1 MIDSKNVPT
10 DVLARANCVIVL
22 PDVKKFGFGIG
33 GSGGRGPMICRQGKN
48 FSGRWSTPA
57 MYTIG
62 GASFG
67 LQVGGSSTDFVLLIM
82 SQKGVDAVL
91 KGKTKLGNEATAAA
105 GPSGVAHAGT
115 VGGTDI
121 LTYADASGL
130 FAGTSLG
137 AATLEPDSDANQ
149 RLYDKALTAQ
159 EIMTGNA
166 VKPTQHRQAVDFA
179 AQYKGRKA
187 PQFIGRNEGVRG
199 AQDANIPNDLSSNRE
214 DKRSCHGNLF
224 CTCSRNLSRP
234 KNRTLLIGAM
244 KARRIQNTG
253 GRSIRRSPLARWA
266 TTSLPSI
273 SATPRSPP
281 YLSSNSITRPFPS
294 VSSTTATPSSSL
306 RTGQYTHRRQQDLFP
321 QTISFPPSQ

>member
-1 MIDSKNVPT
+1 MRRNESEGSHRQILIHRFLAIFFTMLLILPVWAADKSKDEETLKNAATVLQGMIDSKNVPA

-48 FSGRWSTPA
+48 FSGKWSAPA

-67 LQVGGSSTDFVLLIM
+67 LQVGGSSTDFVLLVM

-105 GPSGVAHAGT
+105 GPSGATHAGT

-137 AATLEPDSDANQ
+137 AATLEPDDDANQ
-149 RLYDKALTAQ
+149 RLYDKALTAK
-159 EIMTGNA
+159 EIVIGNSI
-166 VKPTQHRQAVDFA
+166 KPTPAGQQLISLLNAKVAKHR
-179 AQYKGRKA
+179 
-187 PQFIGRNEGVRG
+187 
-199 AQDANIPNDLSSNRE
+199 SS
-214 DKRSCHGNLF
+214 
-224 CTCSRNLSRP
+224 
-234 KNRTLLIGAM
+234 
-244 KARRIQNTG
+244 
-253 GRSIRRSPLARWA
+253 
-266 TTSLPSI
+266 
-273 SATPRSPP
+273 
-281 YLSSNSITRPFPS
+281 
-294 VSSTTATPSSSL
+294 
-306 RTGQYTHRRQQDLFP
+306 
-321 QTISFPPSQ
+321 

>member
-1 MIDSKNVPT
+1 MTHGEPTESRSHITKKVRYLSLASIFIILSLAPARAADKAKDEETLNNAATVLQKMIDSKNVPT

-33 GSGGRGPMICRQGKN
+33 GSGGRGLTICRQGKN

-105 GPSGVAHAGT
+105 GPSGVTHAGT

-166 VKPTQHRQAVDFA
+166 VKPTAAGKQLILLLNTKVAKHR
-179 AQYKGRKA
+179 
-187 PQFIGRNEGVRG
+187 
-199 AQDANIPNDLSSNRE
+199 SS
-214 DKRSCHGNLF
+214 
-224 CTCSRNLSRP
+224 
-234 KNRTLLIGAM
+234 
-244 KARRIQNTG
+244 
-253 GRSIRRSPLARWA
+253 
-266 TTSLPSI
+266 
-273 SATPRSPP
+273 
-281 YLSSNSITRPFPS
+281 
-294 VSSTTATPSSSL
+294 
-306 RTGQYTHRRQQDLFP
+306 
-321 QTISFPPSQ
+321 